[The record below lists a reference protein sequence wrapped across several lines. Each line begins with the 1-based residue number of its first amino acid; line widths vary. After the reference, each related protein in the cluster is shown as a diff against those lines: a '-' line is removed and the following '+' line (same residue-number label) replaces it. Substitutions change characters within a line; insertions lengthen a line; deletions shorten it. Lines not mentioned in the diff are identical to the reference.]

1 MNFGMK
7 VGMNCAEAHEKIVLA
22 AYGELPDDEAHK
34 LALHLREGD
43 AGCAE
48 CREEQEQLLALKKL
62 SAAYPVL
69 EPNANL
75 VARSR
80 TRLEDA
86 LDALPPK
93 RWYDRV
99 ADWMTRTATGLQ
111 AAPVAACLLLVAGAG
126 LGSLGGYE
134 FAARHAAGIAGGGA
148 GNESA
153 GGNQGSSAAD
163 SSSSSSVSPGE
174 IANVSGI
181 VRQPNSNLV
190 QVSYNQVERRHAEGT
205 PDDPKIRQLLM
216 VASQSGA
223 NPEVR
228 NSSVELLAKEC
239 RSGHGCEGAG
249 VQGTGVRD
257 ALMVSLRYDRSAAV
271 RQKALEGLQ
280 PYVAEDMQVR
290 DAVLETLLNDPDAQI
305 RSAAITML
313 EPVEADTSVRQV
325 LSTVALS
332 DQNSHIRNASRVVLR
347 RVSEIQ

>member
-1 MNFGMK
+1 MNFGMNPD
-7 VGMNCAEAHEKIVLA
+7 MNCAEAHEKIALA
-22 AYGELPDDEAHK
+22 VYGELPDDEAHK

-134 FAARHAAGIAGGGA
+134 FSARHAAAIAGSGTTVTHQDTRA
-148 GNESA
+148 VSTSAVNPTTPLSA
-153 GGNQGSSAAD
+153 GEVA
-163 SSSSSSVSPGE
+163 SVSG
-174 IANVSGI
+174 V

-190 QVSYNQVERRHAEGT
+190 QVSYNQLEPRRMEG
-205 PDDPKIRQLLM
+205 PLDDPQIRQLLTAATQNG
-216 VASQSGA
+216 V
-223 NPEVR
+223 NPDVR
-228 NSSVELLAKEC
+228 DKSVDLLAAEC

-249 VQGTGVRD
+249 VQGSSVRD
-257 ALMVSLRYDRSAAV
+257 ALMVALRLDRSPTV

-280 PYVAEDMQVR
+280 PYVAQDMQVR
-290 DAVLETLLNDPDAQI
+290 DAVLETLLNDPDARL
-305 RSAAITML
+305 RSAAIAML

>member
-1 MNFGMK
+1 MK
-7 VGMNCAEAHEKIVLA
+7 LSMSCEEAHEKIVLA

-80 TRLEDA
+80 TRLEDT

-134 FAARHAAGIAGGGA
+134 FAARHAAAIGGTGSLNDAGTTIDHPGA
-148 GNESA
+148 AVA
-153 GGNQGSSAAD
+153 GLTNALPS
-163 SSSSSSVSPGE
+163 GE
-174 IANVSGI
+174 IASVSGI

-190 QVSYNQVERRHAEGT
+190 QVSYNQVEPRQFEGT
-205 PDDPKIRQLLM
+205 LDNPQIRQLLM

-223 NPEVR
+223 NPDVR
-228 NSSVELLAKEC
+228 DHSVELLAAEC
-239 RSGHGCEGAG
+239 RSGHGCAGAG
-249 VQGTGVRD
+249 VQGTGIRD
-257 ALMVSLRYDRSAAV
+257 ALMVALRYDRSATV
-271 RQKALEGLQ
+271 RQKALDGLQ

-290 DAVLETLLNDPDAQI
+290 DAVLETLLNDPDAHI
-305 RSAAITML
+305 RSAAIAML
-313 EPVEADTSVRQV
+313 EPVEADTSVKQV

-332 DQNSHIRNASRVVLR
+332 DQNSHIRNASRMVLR
-347 RVSEIQ
+347 RVSEVQ